1 MVYMISEIDE
11 WEDSE
16 ILKQKKALKA
26 RRIFKDEEILKKH
39 LSISGYIHGTK
50 NGLEVVKVFLRYD
63 DKIAKLEIK
72 DNILEGLKEEF
83 IIVPKRIKELKE
95 KLTSIT
101 EEENSTPG
109 VKVKEMNRV
118 GRIISNRASYIYKKH
133 SDVFGLRI
141 SNVRCVDGKFKQ
153 EPCIVIY
160 CLDKSFIPSGENK
173 LPETLEGYP
182 CDIRENIIMFGEG
195 PSIGS
200 SIGIPYNGSW
210 GSVGF
215 LVKSNVPSLIPVSG
229 FLTAAHVAIKE
240 LDKLHDE
247 KALLSECKQ
256 RTRCE
261 FAKQTHFIVQPAWP
275 QSDSGKL
282 VGEVV
287 ESFCGNYKPC
297 GEGKYNPSF
306 GMDAAFIKTYPPMPE
321 GKQFQNSFCSNK
333 CLRSTVCLFLFNLRS
348 DNTFF
353 NFK

>member
-1 MVYMISEIDE
+1 
-11 WEDSE
+11 
-16 ILKQKKALKA
+16 
-26 RRIFKDEEILKKH
+26 
-39 LSISGYIHGTK
+39 
-50 NGLEVVKVFLRYD
+50 
-63 DKIAKLEIK
+63 
-72 DNILEGLKEEF
+72 
-83 IIVPKRIKELKE
+83 
-95 KLTSIT
+95 
-101 EEENSTPG
+101 
-109 VKVKEMNRV
+109 MNRA
-118 GRIISNRASYIYKKH
+118 GRIISNRASYLYKKH

-182 CDIRENIIMFGEG
+182 CDIRENIIMFGG
-195 PSIGS
+195 GASIGS
-200 SIGIPYNGSW
+200 SIGIPYNGSF

-256 RTRCE
+256 RKRCE
-261 FAKQTHFIVQPAWP
+261 FAKQTHFIVQPAWL
-275 QSDSGKL
+275 QSDGGKL

-287 ESFCGNYKPC
+287 ESFCGNYKPY

-306 GMDAAFIKTYPPMPE
+306 GIDAAFIKTYPPMPE
-321 GKQFQNSFCSNK
+321 GKKFQNF
-333 CLRSTVCLFLFNLRS
+333 FLF
-348 DNTFF
+348 
-353 NFK
+353 K